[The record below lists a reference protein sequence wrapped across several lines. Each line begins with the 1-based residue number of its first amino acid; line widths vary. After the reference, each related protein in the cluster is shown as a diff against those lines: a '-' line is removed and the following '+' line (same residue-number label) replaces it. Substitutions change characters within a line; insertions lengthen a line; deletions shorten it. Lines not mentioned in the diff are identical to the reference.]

1 MDEEIL
7 TEIITL
13 YNKNFSDTTKNKYL
27 YTIRR
32 ILDFINYD
40 YDNFYNL
47 EEVNNK
53 LYNYYSYLN
62 YKFSIR
68 VIVEMLGCRLDEYE
82 DIYELWL
89 LIKKSVLKHKEE

>member
-13 YNKNFSDTTKNKYL
+13 YNKNFSQTTKNKYL

-53 LYNYYSYLN
+53 LYHYYSYLN

-68 VIVEMLGCRLDEYE
+68 VIVEMLGCRIDEYE